1 MVRLRLRILLFPFS
15 LIFAAIATIR
25 NVLFDIGILASVKYS
40 IPVISVGNLTVG
52 GTGKTPLTELIIRHL
67 EKNKRCALLSRG
79 YGRQTKG
86 VIIANETSDYS
97 TIGDEPFQV
106 KSKFKNLIV
115 AVAEKRRRGMDTLL
129 NLIEKPQVV
138 VLDDAFQHRYVKPG
152 LSLLVMDY
160 YRPVWKDLCLP
171 AGNLREPKR
180 GIKRADLIVVN
191 KCPDSLSKKEALFIQ
206 HKLKVANEDQIFF
219 TSIKY
224 GNPVPLKPQPESFQQ
239 LIALPGKS
247 IVAVA
252 GIGNPKPFFK
262 MTENFLVPV
271 KKLRFPDHHD
281 FSITDIK
288 KMEQLC
294 SENDDSPAI
303 ILTTEKDAQRLA
315 ASKSLP
321 ESLFKNIWYIPIELV
336 FLFDAQNRFNSK
348 LDTYVGEN

>member
-1 MVRLRLRILLFPFS
+1 MVKLRLRILLFPFS

-25 NVLFDIGILASVKYS
+25 NVLFDVGILTSVKYN

-67 EKNKRCALLSRG
+67 KKNKRCALLSRG

-86 VIIANETSDYS
+86 VIIANETSDYA

-115 AVAEKRRRGMDTLL
+115 AVAEKRRRGMDALL
-129 NLIEKPQVV
+129 NLAEKPQVV

-171 AGNLREPKR
+171 AGSLREPKS

-191 KCPDSLSKKEALFIQ
+191 KCPDSLSKKEAIFIQ
-206 HKLKVANEDQIFF
+206 QKLKVAKEDQIFF

-224 GNPVPLKPQPESFQQ
+224 GNPIPLKPQTESFQQ
-239 LIALPGKS
+239 MVALPGKS
-247 IVAVA
+247 IIAVA
-252 GIGNPKPFFK
+252 GIGNPEPFFK
-262 MTENFLVPV
+262 MAEKFMVPV

-281 FSITDIK
+281 FSNTDFK
-288 KMEQLC
+288 RMENLC
-294 SENDDSPAI
+294 FGNEGSPAI
-303 ILTTEKDAQRLA
+303 ILTTEKDANRLY
-315 ASKSLP
+315 ASTSLS
-321 ESLFKNIWYIPIELV
+321 ERLFRNIWYIPIELV

-348 LDTYVGEN
+348 IDTYVGEN